1 MGIKNILKIAKK
13 ILTKKKGCS
22 RRTNDFKSRRCN
34 QET

>member
-13 ILTKKKGCS
+13 ILTKKKDAVEE
-22 RRTNDFKSRRCN
+22 TNDFKSRRSN